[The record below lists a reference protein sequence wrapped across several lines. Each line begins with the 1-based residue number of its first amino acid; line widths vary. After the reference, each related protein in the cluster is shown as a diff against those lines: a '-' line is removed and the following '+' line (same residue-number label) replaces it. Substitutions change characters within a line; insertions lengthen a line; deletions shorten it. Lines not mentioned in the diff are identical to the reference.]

1 MVAGAALSR
10 EQHVEARAQGIG
22 GEEEAAAAEAQATL
36 AEAGRRLEAALVS
49 LEGVELDSR
58 ALREL
63 EEVARFVVEREA

>member
-1 MVAGAALSR
+1 M
-10 EQHVEARAQGIG
+10 
-22 GEEEAAAAEAQATL
+22 

-49 LEGVELDSR
+49 LEGVDLEPR